1 MNETIHQL
9 IKNNRKLFYTG
20 QIRNKYKTEVEKT
33 IDPKNEVYIYTI
45 NKKNI
50 KRKSL
55 TTRSIEIFQEIF
67 ID

>member
-1 MNETIHQL
+1 MNESIHNL

-20 QIRNKYKTEVEKT
+20 QIRNKYKTEINKIPDSEK
-33 IDPKNEVYIYTI
+33 EVYIYTL
-45 NKKNI
+45 KQQTT

-55 TTRSIEIFQEIF
+55 KSRGIEILQELF

>member
-1 MNETIHQL
+1 MNETIHHL

-20 QIRNKYKTEVEKT
+20 QIRNKYKSEINNTPGSEEEVF
-33 IDPKNEVYIYTI
+33 IYTL
-45 NKKNI
+45 NQETS

-55 TTRSIEIFQEIF
+55 TRKGIEILQELF